1 MKDEKDDYGTVT
13 VGYGKP
19 DEKEIPIV
27 EFIKS
32 TYKDDRIVSVAKLED
47 DTYVLSVENVTSSGR
62 NPQNTMRLSK
72 ESFIGLLSTAL
83 LYLNVKG
90 EDMIELTKQSIDGN
104 MLRYHLSSNLKPFK
118 P

>member
-1 MKDEKDDYGTVT
+1 MKENYGTVT

-19 DEKEIPIV
+19 DEKEVPII

-32 TYKDDRIVSVAKLED
+32 TYKDDRVVSIAKLED
-47 DTYVLSVENVTSSGR
+47 DTYVLSVENVISSGR

-72 ESFIGLLSTAL
+72 ESFVGLLSTAL

-90 EDMIELTKQSIDGN
+90 EDMIELTKQSIDGDA
-104 MLRYHLSSNLKPFK
+104 LRYHLSSNLKPFK